1 MSSLTLLLWLAL
13 AALAIIVIAIA
24 VRFQRTTIYDYQR
37 GLRYRDGR
45 FTDLV
50 EPGAHWTFGP
60 TTFIRIVDIRT
71 SVFPIAG
78 QELVTS
84 DGVTVKVSLAVQRR
98 LVDPV
103 VAINDNEDYFSSTY
117 SLIQVALRETV
128 GTMAVEEVLQRRSD
142 IGSEVLRRSRDAVRE
157 LGVELVAVDVKDLML
172 PAATKKLLGQVVDA
186 RQRGL
191 ATLEKA
197 RGETA
202 ALRSLANAARMVES
216 NPSLL
221 QLRLL
226 QQLESTSGN
235 TVLLGMPTT
244 GTPVPVRQV
253 PSATEPADDST
264 AGGSASLPE
273 RE

>member
-1 MSSLTLLLWLAL
+1 MSDLTLLLWLAL
-13 AALAIIVIAIA
+13 VGLVIVVVALA
-24 VRFQRTTIYDYQR
+24 VRFDRTTVYDYQR
-37 GLRYRDGR
+37 GLRYTDGR
-45 FTDLV
+45 FTGLV
-50 EPGAHWTFGP
+50 DPGAHWIYRP
-60 TTFIRIVDIRT
+60 ITFIRIVDMRT
-71 SVFPIAG
+71 SVLAIAG

-103 VAINDNEDYFSSTY
+103 VAINDVEDYYASTY

-128 GTMAVEEVLQRRSD
+128 GAMTIDEVLQRRSD
-142 IGSEVLRRSRDAVRE
+142 IGPEVLQRSQDAVRE

-172 PAATKKLLGQVVDA
+172 PAASKKLLGQVVDA

-191 ATLEKA
+191 AALEKA

-202 ALRSLANAARMVES
+202 ALRSLANAARMVEA

-235 TVLLGMPTT
+235 TVLLGMPAT

-253 PSATEPADDST
+253 APTTEPAADST
-264 AGGSASLPE
+264 AGSVSLPE
-273 RE
+273 RD